1 MIHTRSLLKGY
12 QVLVGW
18 ITLDLALAIAM
29 LIAID
34 FPDEE
39 QMRAELIEEY
49 EDTALAEAQ
58 FNYGFQLF
66 CHFFI
71 SVLSI
76 TLYYANLSSHLE
88 NFTETGMVFMMMAQ
102 FFNLMQEMRIFSYME
117 ESKTI
122 LAYRE
127 RS

>member
-49 EDTALAEAQ
+49 EDTALA
-58 FNYGFQLF
+58 
-66 CHFFI
+66 
-71 SVLSI
+71 
-76 TLYYANLSSHLE
+76 
-88 NFTETGMVFMMMAQ
+88 
-102 FFNLMQEMRIFSYME
+102 
-117 ESKTI
+117 
-122 LAYRE
+122 
-127 RS
+127 